1 MTQQPFVLYSVEEGV
16 ATLTLNDG
24 ARMNPL
30 GEALLA
36 DLVAAIGRVRDD
48 RSIKAVVL
56 TAQGRAFCAGAD
68 LSHYMT
74 RLETPEPGRSLGQYV
89 GELMDQRVN
98 PIVLGLRALPVPVV
112 CAINGVA
119 AGGGF
124 GLALAGDMVVAARSA
139 YFYLPFFPALGVVP
153 DMGASWVMPR
163 TVGRA
168 RSLGLALT
176 GKKLPAQKA
185 ADWGLIWDCVDDD
198 ALHGEAMQLAQQ
210 LAALPAHAVQEARA
224 LFAAA
229 ETNTL
234 VEQLALERSRQGVL
248 IDGDSFGEGV
258 RAFTERRK
266 PVFQGR

>member
-1 MTQQPFVLYSVEEGV
+1 MTQQPFVLYAVEAGV

-30 GEALLA
+30 GDDLLA
-36 DLVAAIGRVRDD
+36 ELVDAIDRVRED
-48 RSIKAVVL
+48 RLVKAVVL

-68 LSHYMT
+68 LSHYMQ
-74 RLETPEPGRSLGQYV
+74 RLHTPQDGCSLGQYV
-89 GELMDQRVN
+89 GKLMNEHAN
-98 PIVLGLRALPVPVV
+98 PVVVGLRELPVPVV

-124 GLALAGDMVVAARSA
+124 GLALAGDMVIAARSA

-163 TVGRA
+163 AMSRA
-168 RSLGLALT
+168 RTLGLALT
-176 GKKLPAQKA
+176 GHKLPAQKA
-185 ADWGLIWDCVDDD
+185 ADWGLIWDCVDDEQLQPQAMRI
-198 ALHGEAMQLAQQ
+198 ALQLSE
-210 LAALPAHAVQEARA
+210 LPCHAILEARA

-234 VEQLALERSRQGVL
+234 EQQLDLERARQEEL
-248 IDGDSFGEGV
+248 IDGESFAEGV

-266 PVFQGR
+266 PVFTGR

>member
-1 MTQQPFVLYSVEEGV
+1 MTQQPWVLYGLEEGV

-30 GEALLA
+30 SEELLA
-36 DLVAAIGRVRDD
+36 DLVAAIDRVRDD
-48 RSIKAVVL
+48 RQVKAVVL

-68 LSHYMT
+68 LAHYKQ
-74 RLETPEPGRSLGQYV
+74 RIEAPEPGRSLGQYV
-89 GELMDQRVN
+89 GSLMDQRVN
-98 PIVLGLRALPVPVV
+98 PIVLGLRELPVPVV
-112 CAINGVA
+112 CAINGAA

-124 GLALAGDMVVAARSA
+124 GLALAGDLVIAARSA
-139 YFYLPFFPALGVVP
+139 YFYLPFFTALGVVP
-153 DMGASWVMPR
+153 DMGSSWAMPR
-163 TVGRA
+163 ALGRA

-176 GKKLPAQKA
+176 GEKLPAQKA
-185 ADWGLIWDCVDDD
+185 ADWGLIWDCVEDG
-198 ALHGEAMQLAQQ
+198 ALQAEALRLARQ
-210 LAALPAHAVQEARA
+210 LAALPSHAVQEARA

-234 VEQLALERSRQGVL
+234 AQQLALERQRQGEL
-248 IDGDSFGEGV
+248 IDGDSFSEGV